1 MPEDVNMTQD
11 QTRRFFLWAGILLIV
26 VIIAAGFYQ
35 AGPNKGL
42 SSAGEILT
50 FIALAA
56 VGIERIIEG
65 FWTFIGLTKGTL
77 WPFSALSQQITSLSN
92 DLNKTL
98 EPFYNELEQTLQE
111 AKVGSTL
118 TAQEFESATKQL
130 DHLKTSVQQ
139 ITTLAPGNQQAAAL
153 ASAASQIITEIQKS
167 YPTLQT
173 LGTFANEAIGSFAN
187 VVATPPDNLGRRFIS
202 LFVGTLLGL
211 LITGLLRLDL
221 VQAIFQSPTFGNAF
235 GLQFYWGIIFTGVV
249 MGLGSNPTH
258 EVIRVLQEYKKTLK
272 IQNTT
277 S

>member
-1 MPEDVNMTQD
+1 MTQN
-11 QTRRFFLWAGILLIV
+11 QTQRFFLWAGILLIV
-26 VIIAAGFYQ
+26 EIIVTGFYQ

-50 FIALAA
+50 FIGLAA
-56 VGIERIIEG
+56 VGIERLIEG
-65 FWTFIGLTKGTL
+65 FWTFIGLTRGTN
-77 WPFSALSQQITSLSN
+77 WPFDAFSEQVTSLAN
-92 DLNKTL
+92 DLNRTL
-98 EPFYNELEQTLQE
+98 APFYNELEQTLKE
-111 AKVGSTL
+111 TRDASTI

-153 ASAASQIITEIQKS
+153 ASASSQIITDIQKS

-173 LGTFANEAIGSFAN
+173 LGTFANEAIGSFASFI
-187 VVATPPDNLGRRFIS
+187 ATPPDNLGRRFIS
-202 LFVGTLLGL
+202 LFVGTMLGL

-235 GLQFYWGIIFTGVV
+235 GLQFYWGIIFTGIV

-272 IQNTT
+272 TQNTA